1 MVLSKHLVFIRRLE
15 YSLEKNEKSYSLQS
29 QNLSCPGVEM
39 EKIPGV
45 VVVHKKWASNC
56 HKAPYKS

>member
-1 MVLSKHLVFIRRLE
+1 MKTLKLQKLKH
-15 YSLEKNEKSYSLQS
+15 SN
-29 QNLSCPGVEM
+29 VEM

-56 HKAPYKS
+56 HKAPYKSRVYVCASLTELRAKQVKCVGPA

>member
-1 MVLSKHLVFIRRLE
+1 MKRRISKYF
-15 YSLEKNEKSYSLQS
+15 N
-29 QNLSCPGVEM
+29 VEM